1 MRIAGA
7 EVARYRGGRTIERAR
22 GRYGGP
28 NVPKMRR
35 RWVNVKRIG
44 MRMFAADSK
53 ASLGFFE
60 VVDNVLEK
68 KTRDVSSIGWN
79 TMRATREPA
88 FRQQYNSL
96 PLVLDV
102 YLP

>member
-1 MRIAGA
+1 M
-7 EVARYRGGRTIERAR
+7 ESAR
-22 GRYGGP
+22 GKYGGP
-28 NVPKMRR
+28 NVPNMRR

-53 ASLGFFE
+53 ASLGVLE

-88 FRQQYNSL
+88 FRQQYNPL